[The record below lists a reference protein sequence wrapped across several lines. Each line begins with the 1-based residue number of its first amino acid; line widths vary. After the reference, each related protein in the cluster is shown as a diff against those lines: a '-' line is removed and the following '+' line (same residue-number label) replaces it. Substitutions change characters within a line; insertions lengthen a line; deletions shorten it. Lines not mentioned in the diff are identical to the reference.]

1 MGISTLII
9 EAIDLENLVA
19 EIYQQAAELAPSET
33 ISRELVRLA
42 GEERDH
48 ANLLRAGRNYQARA
62 PEAFGQARISKEE
75 LLEGIKAAQDLLA
88 RIENKKLLL
97 PQILEELIRLE
108 DSFEKIHLHTLV
120 EIRDESLKKLFQR
133 LAGEDR
139 EHLNRLARLLE
150 LVK

>member
-1 MGISTLII
+1 MGISTII
-9 EAIDLENLVA
+9 IMAIDLENLLA
-19 EIYQQAAELAPSET
+19 EIYQLAAELAPSEN

-62 PEAFGQARISKEE
+62 PEAFGQTRVSKEE

-97 PQILEELIRLE
+97 VQILYELIVLE
-108 DSFEKIHLHTLV
+108 SRFEKIHLQTLV
-120 EIRDESLKKLFQR
+120 EIQDESLKKLFQR

-139 EHLNRLARLLE
+139 DHLNRLARLLE
-150 LVK
+150 LIK

>member
-1 MGISTLII
+1 MGISTLVI

-19 EIYQQAAELAPSET
+19 EIYQLAAELAPSENV
-33 ISRELVRLA
+33 SRELVRLA

-62 PEAFGQARISKEE
+62 PEAFGQARVSKEE
-75 LLEGIKAAQDLLA
+75 LLEGIKTAQDLLA

-108 DSFEKIHLHTLV
+108 DRFEKIHLHTLV
-120 EIRDESLKKLFQR
+120 EIHDESLKKLFQR

-150 LVK
+150 LLK

>member
-1 MGISTLII
+1 MGISTIII

-19 EIYQQAAELAPSET
+19 EIYQLAAELAPNEN

-48 ANLLRAGRNYQARA
+48 ANLLRAGRNYQNRA
-62 PEAFGQARISKEE
+62 PEAFGQARVSKEE

-88 RIENKKLLL
+88 KIENKKLLL
-97 PQILEELIRLE
+97 PQILAELIRLE
-108 DSFEKIHLHTLV
+108 SSFEKIHLHTLV
-120 EIRDESLKKLFQR
+120 EIHDESLKKLFQR

-139 EHLNRLARLLE
+139 DHLNRLTRLLE
-150 LVK
+150 LIK

>member
-1 MGISTLII
+1 MSITALII

-19 EIYQQAAELAPSET
+19 EIYQQTAELAPSEN
-33 ISRELVRLA
+33 IAKELVSLS

-97 PQILEELIRLE
+97 PQILGELLE
-108 DSFEKIHLHTLV
+108 LEGRFEKIHLHTLV
-120 EIRDESLKKLFQR
+120 EIHDESLKKLFQR

-139 EHLNRLARLLE
+139 DHLNRLTRLLE
-150 LVK
+150 LIK